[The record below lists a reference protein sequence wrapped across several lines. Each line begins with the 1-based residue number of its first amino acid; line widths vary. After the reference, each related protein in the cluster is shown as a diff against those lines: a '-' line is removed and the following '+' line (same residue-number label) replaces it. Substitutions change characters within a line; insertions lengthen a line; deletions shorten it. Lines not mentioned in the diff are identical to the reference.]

1 MRDCVVDACSYC
13 AVFHCYS
20 HLNLRK
26 KKETHQLYTLKLIGG
41 HVVEVEPDPSGRVS
55 GIPYTQAFLFGDGQ
69 LQLHTRLIS
78 DVVAEM
84 TAVKYS
90 TTETTRHGV
99 PMFRLVDFAVAHFF
113 RREWHFCVDVF
124 AVDSHDIRRRL
135 LFAMLDVGLVSGDFD
150 YCAKI
155 MNMIYDDAEHRVTA
169 EGRIRV
175 N

>member
-1 MRDCVVDACSYC
+1 M
-13 AVFHCYS
+13 
-20 HLNLRK
+20 
-26 KKETHQLYTLKLIGG
+26 YTLKLIGG
-41 HVVEVEPDPSGRVS
+41 HVVEVEPDPTWKVDSITS
-55 GIPYTQAFLFGDGQ
+55 TQAFLFSRGE
-69 LQLHTRLIS
+69 LQLHTRFIG

-84 TAVKYS
+84 DAVKAS
-90 TTETTRHGV
+90 TTATTHQGV

-124 AVDSHDIRRRL
+124 AVDAHNIRRRL
-135 LFAMLDVGLVSGDFD
+135 LFAMLDVGLMSGDFD

-155 MNMIYDDAEHRVTA
+155 MNMIYDDAEHQVTA